1 MLGTILQF
9 SFVCFFPAI
18 TIAAA
23 NRYKVFKYLS
33 PIILCYLTGIVA
45 GNIRFLDFD
54 QNLMTNVTGISIF
67 IAIPLLLFSSDIVK
81 WLKHSKTTFLSFFLG
96 VLGVVTSSIIAC
108 LIFRDNLEEAEEVAG
123 MMIGVYTGGTPNM
136 SAIGLSLKVEEET
149 FILLNSAD
157 IVFSAIYF
165 IFLLTIAKKTLLLFF
180 PRFKGYN
187 GENKN
192 NQDESDNFKELP
204 LWDKIRNIAAGSLVS
219 LSVVGIGLLFSWL
232 ISGKMNEIRI
242 VILTITTLAIA
253 CSFIKPVRSIKGTY
267 PSAEY
272 LLLVFAVAMGTMAD
286 FSELI
291 KASSS
296 LFYFCGI
303 VVGLSVIIHF
313 LLSFLFRIDAD
324 TVIITSTAAIFGP
337 AFIGPVANGIQNRE
351 IIVPGITMGLLGYA
365 IGNYVGLAT
374 AGLLTLL

>member
-1 MLGTILQF
+1 MLGTILQL

-54 QNLMTNVTGISIF
+54 RNLMTNVTGISIF

-81 WLKHSKTTFLSFFLG
+81 WLKHSKTTILSFFLG

-165 IFLLTIAKKTLLLFF
+165 IFLLTIAKKTVLLFL

-219 LSVVGIGLLFSWL
+219 LSMVGIGLLFSWL
-232 ISGKMNEIRI
+232 ISGKMDEIRI

>member
-1 MLGTILQF
+1 MLGTILQL

-54 QNLMTNVTGISIF
+54 RNLMTNVTGISIF

-165 IFLLTIAKKTLLLFF
+165 IFLLTIAKKTLLLFL

-219 LSVVGIGLLFSWL
+219 LSMVGIGLLFSWL
-232 ISGKMNEIRI
+232 ISGKMDEIRI

-272 LLLVFAVAMGTMAD
+272 LLLIFAVAMGTMAD